1 MALVM
6 GSRISVGRFALQP
19 LLEVYLRVAL
29 LLVTPGELSAAL
41 ITAKRFLAG
50 VRAHVGG

>member
-6 GSRISVGRFALQP
+6 GSWISMRRLTLQP
-19 LLEVYLRVAL
+19 LLQMYLRVAL
-29 LLVTPGELSAAL
+29 LLVAPGELSAAL
-41 ITAKRFLAG
+41 ITAKRFFTR